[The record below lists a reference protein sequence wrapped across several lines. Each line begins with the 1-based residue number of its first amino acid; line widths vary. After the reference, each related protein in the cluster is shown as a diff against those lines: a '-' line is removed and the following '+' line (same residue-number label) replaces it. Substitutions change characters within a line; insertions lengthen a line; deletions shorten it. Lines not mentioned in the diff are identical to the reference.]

1 MKRTA
6 AFLILLLISST
17 AFGQKKEKIKG
28 SRNVTTEQKE
38 IAEFENIEVEDNIEL
53 FLQKG
58 DKSELEIE
66 ADDNT
71 HDAILISSGGGTLR
85 LSTSKDVTSTKK
97 FSVKVTY
104 TDNFKMLIAKDDS
117 NVTSLTDLQLDN
129 FTFKTSGSAKIFS
142 NVKAKVFT
150 LMAND
155 KSRAEL
161 NLVSENATI
170 ELSKNTQLK
179 ALISSPKMKFDMYQK
194 AIATVEGDVTDLK
207 LRLDNNTNFTGKNL
221 SAKNADI
228 IAEGNA
234 NVSIAVSGIAGI
246 DASGKAEIDLHGDQT
261 KIEIR
266 KFTDTASI
274 RKRPLK

>member
-1 MKRTA
+1 MKRIA
-6 AFLILLLISST
+6 VVLLVLMISSF
-17 AFGQKKEKIKG
+17 AHGQKKEKIKG

-38 IAEFENIEVEDNIEL
+38 IGEFENIEVEDNIEL

-58 DKSELEIE
+58 DKCELEIE

-71 HDAILISSGGGTLR
+71 HDAIIISLSNGTLR
-85 LSTSKDVTSTKK
+85 LATSKDVTSTKK

-104 TDNFKMLIAKDDS
+104 TDDLKMLIAKDETD
-117 NVTSLTDLQLDN
+117 VTALTDIKLDD
-129 FTFKTSGSAKIFS
+129 FTFKTSGSAKIYS
-142 NVKAKVFT
+142 NVRAKVFT

-155 KSRAEL
+155 KSHIEL
-161 NLVSENATI
+161 NLTAETSTI
-170 ELSKNTQLK
+170 ELSKTAQLK

-194 AIATVEGDVTDLK
+194 AIATVEGDVSDMK

-221 SAKNADI
+221 TAKNADI

-234 NVSIAVSGIAGI
+234 NISLAVTNIVGIE
-246 DASGKAEIDLHGDQT
+246 ASGKSEIDLHGDQT

-266 KFTDTASI
+266 KFTDNAAI
-274 RKRPLK
+274 RKKPLK